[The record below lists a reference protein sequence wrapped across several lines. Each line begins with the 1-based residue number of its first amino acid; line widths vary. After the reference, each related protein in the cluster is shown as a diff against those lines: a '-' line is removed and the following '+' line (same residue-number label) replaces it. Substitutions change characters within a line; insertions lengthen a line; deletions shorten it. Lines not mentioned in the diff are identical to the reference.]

1 MDTHIYIRPAI
12 ENVNMSLQ
20 SQPFF
25 FFFFSFFCCCCPRAE
40 KRGKKRKERLKRKKG
55 EELIKGKSRGGSL
68 IQTTFWRGVDN
79 SIIKYYVWHLL
90 YRRLQISLSFA
101 LPLSL
106 RLRRARAHTR
116 ACTADAH
123 IWVCVRSLKEHKKP
137 THRSI
142 NSPPPPKNQN
152 KINKRNF
159 NARTQVA
166 YSTTEVS
173 IKMFEMFQFN
183 TISNK

>member
-1 MDTHIYIRPAI
+1 MRIKIKCQFPDINRQGEADSPHLCRKIDTHIYIRPAI

-20 SQPFF
+20 GDSRSP
-25 FFFFSFFCCCCPRAE
+25 SSSPSSVAAAAHGRK

-55 EELIKGKSRGGSL
+55 EELIKGKSRGGSV
-68 IQTTFWRGVDN
+68 IQTTFLRGVNN

-90 YRRLQISLSFA
+90 YRRLQISLSFS
-101 LPLSL
+101 LPLSH

-116 ACTADAH
+116 ARTADAH

-142 NSPPPPKNQN
+142 NHPPPSPQKS
-152 KINKRNF
+152 K
-159 NARTQVA
+159 
-166 YSTTEVS
+166 
-173 IKMFEMFQFN
+173 
-183 TISNK
+183 